1 MTATAAT
8 FTVTMPSK
16 RPIMKNTAVAML
28 PPSGKAPPFVGR
40 LRRPVG
46 RPPKN
51 RQKKSRQAFKGES
64 LAFSVVCVK
73 YE

>member
-1 MTATAAT
+1 MTATAAA

-40 LRRPVG
+40 MRRPVG

-51 RQKKSRQAFKGES
+51 GSDIGKRKVGRPSKAK
-64 LAFSVVCVK
+64 A
-73 YE
+73 